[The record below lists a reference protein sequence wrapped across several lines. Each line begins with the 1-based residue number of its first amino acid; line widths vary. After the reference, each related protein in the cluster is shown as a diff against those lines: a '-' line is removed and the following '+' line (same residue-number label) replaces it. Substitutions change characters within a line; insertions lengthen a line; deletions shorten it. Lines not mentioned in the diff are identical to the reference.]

1 MNIREKYNIE
11 ESLNLFSFQPTKPL
25 QNVSQRMLA
34 GIFAAAI
41 VLPLFKEM
49 LDEALFYALYI
60 LLAYSVAH
68 SLYDIMFRAKIRYTF
83 DMRDNSV
90 YRMSPLSAKKKI
102 MKLEEAVVF
111 VSSEMGS
118 WHYSLG
124 AKKSQFIKSY
134 TLSENFGS
142 GKKSDEKQK
151 EYEKQILT
159 KINNMIDSVQG
170 LKK

>member
-11 ESLNLFSFQPTKPL
+11 ENLNWFSFQPTKPL
-25 QNVSQRMLA
+25 QKLSQRMLA

-41 VLPLFKEM
+41 LLPLFREM

-60 LLAYSVAH
+60 LLAYGVAH
-68 SLYDIMFRAKIRYTF
+68 SLYDIMITAKIRYTF
-83 DMRDNSV
+83 DLRDNSV
-90 YRMSPLSAKKKI
+90 YRMSPFSAKKKI
-102 MKLEEAVVF
+102 MKLEEAVFF

-124 AKKSQFIKSY
+124 AKKSHFIKSY
-134 TLSENFGS
+134 IISENFGS
-142 GKKSDEKQK
+142 GKKSDEWQDV
-151 EYEKQILT
+151 YEKQILT